1 MSRTIGIDFR
11 SNHVRIA
18 ALHVRY
24 RKLELEGLY
33 EELLS
38 AHESPREALR
48 SCLAHIPPGGIDMIV
63 TSVDGSRCFTHAVR
77 FPESARKRLAEL
89 LPFELEAELPLD
101 IDELVI
107 DHTILDSAGPGR
119 AEKDAGPKEI
129 AVFAAAA
136 RMQDVQEMIDLVR
149 DASGKQPERVGVSN
163 LELAHLTH
171 LNPALRGEE
180 PIALLDL
187 GFSRADICLVQG
199 GRLKQARAL
208 SMGVEGFPEQA
219 TALVARLRQTFVAYA
234 MANGAQVARL
244 YLLGEGAG
252 MHGLPEYLAGQLGMT
267 VEVLDRFEL
276 DGLNEEN
283 LARLPHF
290 GRALAIAMHG
300 VRGKGLDLRQGD
312 LAYERGYEHV
322 KQRAPLL
329 AGLMAAVL
337 LSFFFSIWAESR
349 ALAADHEALLTS
361 LQEVTKS
368 TFGVE
373 TADPDEAEIELEK
386 ARKTKPEDPMP
397 YLDGFGVAVALATTL
412 PEGIVHDVE
421 EFDVAKGK
429 VKLRGLVG
437 SASDAQTVAKHFGE
451 HPCIHGPNVTKI
463 TQVVNTER
471 ERYTLEADV
480 YCPEDQ
486 GASKKK
492 EKSEAKGSE

>member
-48 SCLAHIPPGGIDMIV
+48 ACLAHIPPGGIDTIV
-63 TSVDGSRCFTHAVR
+63 TTVDGARCFTHAAR
-77 FPESARKRLAEL
+77 FPESAKKRLLEL

-107 DHTILDSAGPGR
+107 DHTILDPAAR
-119 AEKDAGPKEI
+119 AEKDVGPKEI
-129 AVFAAAA
+129 SVFAAAA
-136 RMQDVQEMIDLVR
+136 RIEDVQEVIDLVR
-149 DASGKQPERVGVSN
+149 EASGKEPERVGVSN
-163 LELAHLTH
+163 LELLHLTQ
-171 LNPALRGEE
+171 LNPVLCGEE
-180 PIALLDL
+180 PIALMDL
-187 GFSRADICLVQG
+187 GFTRTDICLVHG
-199 GRLKQARAL
+199 GRLKQGRAL
-208 SMGVEGFPEQA
+208 SMGGEGFPEQA
-219 TALVARLRQTFVAYA
+219 PALVARLRQTFVAYA
-234 MANGAQVARL
+234 TTNGAQVARL

-252 MHGLPEYLAGQLGMT
+252 MQGLPEYLAGQLGMP
-267 VEVLDRFEL
+267 VEILDRFEL
-276 DGLNEEN
+276 DGVSEEN
-283 LARLPHF
+283 QARLPYF
-290 GRALAIAMHG
+290 GRALAVAMHG
-300 VRGKGLDLRQGD
+300 VRGKGLDLRQGA
-312 LAYERGYEHV
+312 LVYERGYEHV

-329 AGLMAAVL
+329 AGLMAAVM

-349 ALAADHEALLTS
+349 ALAAEHEALLTS
-361 LQEVTKS
+361 LEEVTKS

-386 ARKTKPEDPMP
+386 ARKMKPEDPMP

-412 PEGIVHDVE
+412 PEGVVHDVE

-429 VKLRGLVG
+429 VKIRGLVA

-451 HPCIHGPNVTKI
+451 HPCIHEPNVTKI

-492 EKSEAKGSE
+492 EKVEAKEAE